1 MIVSQEDYLLDL
13 WSLGLGR
20 LNLAGTI
27 KEKMNSVY
35 FMLQYEPL
43 WRVLSFDCINKKNIW
58 QALQVN
64 YKWILIVKY

>member
-1 MIVSQEDYLLDL
+1 MAVSQEDFWLDL

-43 WRVLSFDCINKKNIW
+43 
-58 QALQVN
+58 
-64 YKWILIVKY
+64 